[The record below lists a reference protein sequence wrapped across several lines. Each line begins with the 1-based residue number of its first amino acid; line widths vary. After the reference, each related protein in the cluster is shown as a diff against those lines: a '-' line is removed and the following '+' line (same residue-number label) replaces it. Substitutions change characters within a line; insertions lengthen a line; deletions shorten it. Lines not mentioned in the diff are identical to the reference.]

1 MNTENIIE
9 NLMNGNIAAAKEETE
24 DILYSKIGEAINFIK
39 DDVTDGVYGLSED
52 KKKKKSEEDEIIF
65 APSTELEDDGEGMD
79 PVDAED
85 SDIDNDGDSDESD
98 EYLKNRRKVRKK
110 AIGESEEIDEW
121 VAPVLRGI
129 AAVAKPV
136 GKAVVG
142 LAKTE
147 TGKKI
152 GKEVVKSKVRDMVNS
167 GIDKV
172 KNRNQGASNIQTE
185 GAGGDDRKEFIYG
198 MKISRYEKLSD
209 KQKAHVKQSWY
220 SDKAKEEKRKG
231 KN

>member
-52 KKKKKSEEDEIIF
+52 KKKKKSAEDEIIF

-121 VAPVLRGI
+121 VVPVIRGV
-129 AAVAKPV
+129 AAVAKPIV
-136 GKAVVG
+136 GV
-142 LAKTE
+142 AKRGIQKF
-147 TGKKI
+147 GKKI
-152 GKEVVKSKVRDMVNS
+152 GTDFGTNAIINKPKSKETPEV
-167 GIDKV
+167 
-172 KNRNQGASNIQTE
+172 QAE
-185 GAGGDDRKEFIYG
+185 GAIGDGRKEFIYG
-198 MKISRYEKLSD
+198 MKISRYEKLSK
-209 KQKAHVKQSWY
+209 KQQAKLKQSWY
-220 SDKAKEEKRKG
+220 SQKAEEERIRDRK
-231 KN
+231 